1 MTIEEQTTQITE
13 PSWLRKV
20 NTCAPEYSLSFKEMD
35 GVYRY
40 FRSTLVLYNK
50 SERSENFHDVGQ
62 QLTKLFETNSF
73 PTLLVIKE
81 IIHSL
86 TKLGVGPE
94 QPLAVRKKRFHVKK
108 RAHYETPKLKRLNQM
123 LTIGAQ
129 NTRRNEWSYRLITAM
144 NENIKKGW
152 FPVIRDLYRRP
163 SNASGRMRDS

>member
-94 QPLAVRKKRFHVKK
+94 QPLAVRKK
-108 RAHYETPKLKRLNQM
+108 
-123 LTIGAQ
+123 G
-129 NTRRNEWSYRLITAM
+129 S
-144 NENIKKGW
+144 IKKGTL
-152 FPVIRDLYRRP
+152 RDTKIKKIKSNAYYRRSKYSP
-163 SNASGRMRDS
+163 Q